1 MIKFACNTHTCNNIE
16 WANIQCDWTL
26 IRWKRAKNRTNKIP
40 FETTTED
47 RVDNENESFV
57 IFSTISW
64 QRETRV
70 NGLSITMEM
79 SKQIDKQCSKTWN
92 AMKVAADFIFVDV
105 NSCFRALF
113 RRGWHRFHLCWMY
126 LKGNE
131 KSQRN
136 RENVNGFSFFPQLN
150 GKSALDVY
158 WIHKTYYLI
167 SWRIRLLVKINF
179 HSHSCCHK
187 HNRLT
192 VPSK

>member
-1 MIKFACNTHTCNNIE
+1 MIKFACNTHTCNTIE

-26 IRWKRAKNRTNKIP
+26 IRWKRAKNRINKIP

-92 AMKVAADFIFVDV
+92 AMKVAIHVFEHCSVVDDTDSIYV
-105 NSCFRALF
+105 GC
-113 RRGWHRFHLCWMY
+113 
-126 LKGNE
+126 
-131 KSQRN
+131 
-136 RENVNGFSFFPQLN
+136 
-150 GKSALDVY
+150 
-158 WIHKTYYLI
+158 T
-167 SWRIRLLVKINF
+167 
-179 HSHSCCHK
+179 
-187 HNRLT
+187 
-192 VPSK
+192 